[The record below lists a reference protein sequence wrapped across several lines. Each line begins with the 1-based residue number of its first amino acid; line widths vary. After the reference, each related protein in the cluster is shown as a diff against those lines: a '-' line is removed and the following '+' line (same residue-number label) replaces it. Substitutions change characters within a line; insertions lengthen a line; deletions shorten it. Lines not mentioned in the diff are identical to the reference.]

1 MKNGREL
8 HSDIGRAVI
17 QLACDLYLIPKPV

>member
-8 HSDIGRAVI
+8 YSDIGRAVI
-17 QLACDLYLIPKPV
+17 QLACHRFLIPKPV